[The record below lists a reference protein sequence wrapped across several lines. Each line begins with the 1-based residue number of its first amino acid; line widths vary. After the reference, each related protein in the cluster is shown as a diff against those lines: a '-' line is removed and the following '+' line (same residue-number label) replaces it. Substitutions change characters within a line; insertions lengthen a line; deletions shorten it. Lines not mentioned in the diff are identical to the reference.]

1 MKKNINM
8 TEGKPLR
15 LLFFFA
21 LPLMF
26 GNIFQQLYTVV
37 DTAIVGQGVGMQ
49 ALAALGTVDWLNW
62 VATGIAL
69 GYSQGFSVRI
79 AQNYGR
85 KDIEGLKRCVAHS
98 AKLSIIIA
106 IIFTTFGELALPI
119 FLYLLRVPADLIGM
133 ASLYTRILWGGFIFS
148 MFYNYS
154 SSVLRAVGDSKTPLI
169 SMIIASFTNIT
180 LDILFVFYF
189 KWGIAG
195 AAIATITAQ
204 CASGIICAFKI
215 YKNPE
220 LHFSMKDL
228 NEDTYIIGDLA
239 RIGTPVAAKNIIIA
253 VGGMTIQTVVNGFGM
268 AFIAGFTA
276 SNKLFGLLEIAA
288 VSYGYAVTTYVGQ
301 NFGAK
306 LLNRIKEGM
315 KSAIFLSLIT
325 ALVIGVIMF
334 VFGREITMIFI
345 ASDDPESIVIAG
357 NTAYLYLCTMA
368 ASLPALYLIYAYQA
382 ALNGM
387 GNTMVSLV
395 SGFIEF
401 FIRAILAFIIGM
413 IGFENGIFG
422 AEVAAWFGSMFYL
435 GYHYYKAIKKLNIN

>member
-8 TEGKPLR
+8 TEGKPLK
-15 LLFFFA
+15 LIFFFA

-62 VATGIAL
+62 MATGIAL
-69 GYSQGFSVRI
+69 GYTQGFSVRI

-85 KDIEGLKRCVAHS
+85 KDIEGLKRTVAHS
-98 AKLSIIIA
+98 ARLSIVIA
-106 IIFTTFGELALPI
+106 IIFTILGELGLPL
-119 FLYLLRVPADLIGM
+119 FLFLLRVPSDLMSM

-148 MFYNYS
+148 MFYNYT
-154 SSVLRAVGDSKTPLI
+154 SSVLRAVGDSKTPLL
-169 SMIIASFTNIT
+169 SMIVACITNIG

-195 AAIATITAQ
+195 AAIATVIAQ
-204 CASGIICAFKI
+204 CAAGIICAYKI
-215 YKNPE
+215 YKTPE
-220 LHFSMKDL
+220 LHFNKKHL
-228 NEDTYIIGDLA
+228 NEDSYITGDLA
-239 RIGTPVAAKNIIIA
+239 RIGTPVAAKNLIIA

-288 VSYGYAVTTYVGQ
+288 VSYGYAITTYVGQ
-301 NFGAK
+301 NFGAN

-315 KSAIFLSLIT
+315 KSAIFLSIITSLI
-325 ALVIGVIMF
+325 ICIIMF
-334 VFGREITMIFI
+334 LFGREITMIFI
-345 ASDDPESIVIAG
+345 ASEDPESIVIAG

-368 ASLPALYLIYAYQA
+368 ASLPALYLIYVYQA

-422 AEVAAWFGSMFYL
+422 AEVAAWFGSMIYL
-435 GYHYYKAIKKLNIN
+435 GYHYYKAMKKLNI